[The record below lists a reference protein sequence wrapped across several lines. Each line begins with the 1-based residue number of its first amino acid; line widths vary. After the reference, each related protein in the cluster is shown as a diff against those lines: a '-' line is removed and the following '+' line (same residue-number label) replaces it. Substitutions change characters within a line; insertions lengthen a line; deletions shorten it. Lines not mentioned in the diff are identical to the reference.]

1 MKKFQASARA
11 DLSTRRMIRGA
22 ATTFAVALM
31 TSVAMTGSALA
42 FQEAPMLADLVAKGE
57 LPPVD
62 ERLPVNP
69 SVVEALS
76 VGEYGGTWHRAFK
89 GPGDRWGPTKLME
102 ERVLKYTADSE
113 GNVQLTPAYIESY
126 SVNEDSTE
134 FTFTLLEGLKWS
146 DGVPVTTEDVKFWYN
161 DIYNNKDITANY
173 ETYLAPGG
181 EPLELEVVDDRTFTV
196 KFAQPYVYF
205 LSILAQDS
213 TATSASLDRPSFIQ
227 PAHYLKKFNNHYAS
241 EDELAALAE
250 EYQVESWN
258 ELWGSKGK
266 VTAWWFNE
274 DLPVITAWK
283 VKGGVSGDKVTMVR
297 NPYYWAVDQEGN
309 QLPYIDTI
317 EHQLFE
323 AQDAFN
329 LMIVQG
335 QIDMQMRY
343 VSANDFTF
351 YKENEEKGDYV
362 VKSFLSANVFS
373 LVPNLTV
380 EDEGLRALYENA
392 DVRKALSVAIDR
404 ETINELAF
412 SGLGEPRTASPISG
426 SPYFNAELET
436 HWTEYDPDTAN
447 ALLDAAGLEQRDA
460 DGYRLRPDGKRF
472 TIVVE
477 NREDS
482 LTNVLELVADNYRDI
497 GVELLARLIDRTQW
511 DDNRKNNNF
520 QMQLIPWDRLS
531 IVPADPRTMLG
542 SDFFAEQYF
551 AWRRSGG
558 ESGIEPPAD
567 HAIRDLW
574 AAWDRAAT
582 ASTIEEADAATNE
595 MIAGFVNNG
604 WVIGLVGEIATPA
617 IVKNDFHNLQEGL
630 VEDNITRGIG
640 LARTQQMWME
650 Q

>member
-1 MKKFQASARA
+1 MKKFLSADATSPNIRRATRGFAATLALALMASA
-11 DLSTRRMIRGA
+11 
-22 ATTFAVALM
+22 
-31 TSVAMTGSALA
+31 AMSGPALA

-102 ERVLKYTADSE
+102 ERVLKYTADAD

-126 SVNEDSTE
+126 SVNENSTE
-134 FTFTLLEGLKWS
+134 FTFTLLDGLKWS
-146 DGVPVTTEDVKFWYN
+146 DGHPVTTADVEFWYN
-161 DIYNNKDITANY
+161 DIYNNKEITANY

-181 EPLELEVVDDRTFTV
+181 EPMELEIADDRTFTV
-196 KFAQPYVYF
+196 KFKQPYVYF
-205 LSILAQDS
+205 LNILAQDS

-227 PAHYLKKFNNHYAS
+227 PAHYLKKFNNHYAT
-241 EDELAALAE
+241 EEELAALAE
-250 EYQVESWN
+250 EYQVDSWN

-317 EHQLFE
+317 EHHLFE

-343 VSANDFTF
+343 VTANDFTF
-351 YKENEEKGDYV
+351 YKENAEKGGYD
-362 VKSFLSANVFS
+362 VKGFTSANVWS

-380 EDEGLRALYENA
+380 ADEELRGLYETE
-392 DVRKALSVAIDR
+392 DFRHALSIAIDR

-426 SPYFNAELET
+426 SPYFNADLET
-436 HWTEYDPDTAN
+436 HWTEYDPDMAN
-447 ALLDAAGLEQRDA
+447 ELLDGVGLTETDG
-460 DGYRLRPDGKRF
+460 DGYRLRPDGKRLQ
-472 TIVVE
+472 IVVE
-477 NREDS
+477 TSNDAYN
-482 LTNVLELVADNYRDI
+482 NVLELVADNFSDI
-497 GVELLARLIDRTQW
+497 GIELLPRLIDRTQW

-520 QMQLIPWDRLS
+520 QMQLVPWDRLS

-542 SDFFAEQYF
+542 SDFYAEQYF

-558 ESGIEPPAD
+558 ESGVEPPAG
-567 HAIRDLW
+567 HPIRDLW

-582 ASTIEEADAATNE
+582 APTLEEADAAANE
-595 MIAGFVNNG
+595 MIAGFVKNG
-604 WVIGLVGEIATPA
+604 WVIGLVGEIAIPA
-617 IVKNDFHNLQEGL
+617 IVKNNFHNLQSGL

-640 LARTQQMWME
+640 LARTQQMWIE
-650 Q
+650 E